1 MASYVLAHS
10 HDPEACDTAYAAWS
24 GYDSPLRRKPA
35 IASCASGGHRIF
47 WVVEADDAEAALRQ
61 LPEWL
66 AGRTAVSEV
75 SEVVI
80 P

>member
-1 MASYVLAHS
+1 MSHR
-10 HDPEACDTAYAAWS
+10 HDPEECRTAYAAWS

-35 IASCASGGHRIF
+35 IASCPSGGHSIF
-47 WVVEADDAEAALRQ
+47 WVIDAPDRQAALAQ

-66 AGRTAVSEV
+66 ASRTAVSEV
-75 SEVVI
+75 TEVPI